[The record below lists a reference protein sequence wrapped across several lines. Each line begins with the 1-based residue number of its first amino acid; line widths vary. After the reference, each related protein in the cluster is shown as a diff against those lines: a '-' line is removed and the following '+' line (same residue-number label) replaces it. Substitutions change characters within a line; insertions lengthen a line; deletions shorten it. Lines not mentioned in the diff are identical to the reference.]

1 MIIFRSNKVAS
12 ECSTNLRSLVIR
24 LESLISSE
32 HMKQKPAVVQTNK
45 PFRNKIIVS
54 ESEDENFEPTPIKTK
69 LVDKIKS
76 QHCSPLRENNRNS
89 IDNESS
95 QRTDS
100 LLSNKESK
108 IEKPVFH
115 QDFGSKS
122 GYQDSSS
129 QVAHNNVF

>member
-1 MIIFRSNKVAS
+1 MINFRSNKVAS

-100 LLSNKESK
+100 NKESK

-115 QDFGSKS
+115 QNFGAKS
-122 GYQDSSS
+122 EHQDSSS
-129 QVAHNNVF
+129 QVVHNSVFLIR